1 MIEECLAR
9 LIEQL
14 VSSRIVERSIFT
26 DAFEADIVLC
36 LDVGENVLENVR
48 SFGLLDNDGEFA
60 ELEVV
65 SVPAL

>member
-1 MIEECLAR
+1 M
-9 LIEQL
+9 
-14 VSSRIVERSIFT
+14 ERSIFAN
-26 DAFEADIVLC
+26 AFEADIVLG